1 LDDRLSYQL
10 KVSAENY
17 EPLTI
22 DMNQVFDNNYTV
34 RLMPINV
41 KTFVLRN
48 MYFATAQTTIL
59 PSSKPALDML
69 YELLSE
75 NPELVIRIVGHTD
88 DVGTEKDNQVLSEGR
103 SKSICKEMINRGID
117 AKRISTT
124 GKGELEP
131 LVPNTSADNR
141 QKNRRVEI
149 EIISGAENVNIDI
162 ERLTK

>member
-1 LDDRLSYQL
+1 
-10 KVSAENY
+10 
-17 EPLTI
+17 
-22 DMNQVFDNNYTV
+22 
-34 RLMPINV
+34 
-41 KTFVLRN
+41 
-48 MYFATAQTTIL
+48 
-59 PSSKPALDML
+59 
-69 YELLSE
+69 
-75 NPELVIRIVGHTD
+75 
-88 DVGTEKDNQVLSEGR
+88 VGTEKDNQVLSEGR